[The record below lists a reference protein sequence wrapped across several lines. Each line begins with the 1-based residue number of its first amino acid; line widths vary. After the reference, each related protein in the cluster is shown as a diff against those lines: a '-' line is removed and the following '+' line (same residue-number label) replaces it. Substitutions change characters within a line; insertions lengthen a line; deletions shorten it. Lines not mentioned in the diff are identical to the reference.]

1 MADTLSP
8 QVQETVLQVTRTI
21 FPHDN
26 LPDEAYMKVVT
37 ACALEDGGPDTIAA
51 GAEQLN
57 QSRPFG
63 ELGAEERLEAL
74 KSIEDSE
81 FFKLVHATAVVE
93 LYDNPAVW
101 KAFGYEGPSAHLG
114 GYVNRGFDDLDWL
127 PEPEL
132 VSAAKREMPSAATPE
147 TTQKFTTPPVN
158 APATA

>member
-21 FPHDN
+21 FPHDK

-37 ACALEDGGPDTIAA
+37 ACALEDGGPDTIAE
-51 GAEQLN
+51 GAEQL
-57 QSRPFG
+57 SGFG
-63 ELGAEERLEAL
+63 ELGPEERLEAV
-74 KSIEDSE
+74 KGIEDSA

-93 LYDNPAVW
+93 LYDNPDVW

-127 PEPEL
+127 PDPPIIIDWED
-132 VSAAKREMPSAATPE
+132 SPSHATPE
-147 TTQKFTTPPVN
+147 TTGKFN
-158 APATA
+158 QGQS